1 MNPFMAI
8 HKQPL
13 STMPS
18 VRQLRAFVA
27 VFHTGSIS
35 AAAQELALTQ
45 PAVTVLVRELEARL
59 GLALF
64 DRSTRAIRRT
74 DAAVRA
80 IGYAQ
85 RALAEMEGLSRSM
98 SELAGL
104 HAGRVRVVATAAVA
118 QVVLP
123 PAMRRFLDRHPGVSL
138 EIEEVAPGDFV
149 AALQASDVDFGVGT
163 LEAPVPGLQ
172 DDVLIR
178 EPLVAAALPSAQFP
192 GGVPMTWKQLGA
204 LPLVM
209 VRSGY
214 GIRSRIEAAARDA
227 GVTLQVA
234 HEVSLLSTAVA
245 LAANGLGVVVV
256 PPSIVAQEARLVTQ
270 RLMRPTVERMIGI
283 QSHRARSLSPTAK
296 AFVQV
301 LRHVAL

>member
-1 MNPFMAI
+1 
-8 HKQPL
+8 
-13 STMPS
+13 MPS

-35 AAAQELALTQ
+35 DAAQELALTQ

-59 GLALF
+59 GIALF

-85 RALAEMEGLSRSM
+85 RALAEMEGLTSAM

-123 PAMRRFLDRHPGVSL
+123 PAMRRFLDKYPGVNL

-149 AALQASDVDFGVGT
+149 AAMDAPDVDFGVGT
-163 LEAPVPGLQ
+163 LEAPVRSLHEE
-172 DDVLIR
+172 VLIR
-178 EPLVAAALPSAQFP
+178 EPLVAAALPSPQFR

-214 GIRSRIEAAARDA
+214 GIRSRIEAASRAA
-227 GVTLQVA
+227 GVTLRVE

-256 PPSIVAQEARLVTQ
+256 PPSIVAQDTRLVTQ
-270 RLMRPTVERMIGI
+270 RLTRPTVARVIGI
-283 QSHRARSLSPTAK
+283 QTQRGRSLSPAAA
-296 AFVQV
+296 AFAQV
-301 LRHVAL
+301 LRQVAH